1 MASPLVQHQ
10 HLDLAQERSLRAAP
24 RPFAIVQSLQYLVY
38 TAGAVAT
45 IGPVVWIVLLS
56 FKTRREFSNDPFA
69 LPEHFTFDNY
79 VQVFQQDDVLV
90 FLTNSLITVA
100 SALAI
105 VLVASTLAAYA
116 IARIAFR
123 GRNLLFMMFLIGDS
137 IPLIIIVIPL
147 FVLVDRIGL
156 SGSRLSIILPYA
168 AMNMGLSIYILRAFF
183 RSIGSDIEDAARL
196 DGCSLLQTIWYVI
209 LPMARPGLIVV
220 AVINFISFWNEYFLA
235 TVLASSQSLFTL
247 PAGLA
252 ATFVN
257 KHDTNW
263 PVMSAAV
270 VLTLIPVIVL
280 FSLAQDKIAR
290 GWTVSPR

>member
-1 MASPLVQHQ
+1 M
-10 HLDLAQERSLRAAP
+10 
-24 RPFAIVQSLQYLVY
+24 Y

-270 VLTLIPVIVL
+270 VVTLIPVIVL

>member
-1 MASPLVQHQ
+1 MT
-10 HLDLAQERSLRAAP
+10 LAIPRSGERWTGIATRAEGLAL
-24 RPFAIVQSLQYLVY
+24 SLQYGAY
-38 TAGAVAT
+38 ATAAVTT
-45 IGPVVWIVLLS
+45 IGPVLWIVLLS
-56 FKTRREFSNDPFA
+56 FKSRREFTNHPFA
-69 LPEHFTFDNY
+69 LPESLNFENY
-79 VQVFQQDDVLV
+79 LAVFHQEDVLV
-90 FLTNSLITVA
+90 FLMNSLIDVA
-100 SALAI
+100 AAMAI

-116 IARIAFR
+116 IARIPFR
-123 GRNLLFMMFLIGDS
+123 GRNLLFMIFLIGDS
-137 IPLIIIVIPL
+137 IPLIVIVIPL

-156 SGSRLSIILPYA
+156 SGSRFAIILPSA

-209 LPMARPGLIVV
+209 LPMARPGLVVV
-220 AVINFISFWNEYFLA
+220 AIINFISFWNEYFLA

-257 KHDTNW
+257 KHETNW

-270 VLTLIPVIVL
+270 VLTLIPVVL
-280 FSLAQDKIAR
+280 LFTLAQDKIAR
-290 GWTVSPR
+290 GWTVAPR

>member
-1 MASPLVQHQ
+1 MGALTERLVAAGEGRVRKPTARPLPIG
-10 HLDLAQERSLRAAP
+10 S
-24 RPFAIVQSLQYLVY
+24 SLQYLVFIG
-38 TAGAVAT
+38 AAVAT

-56 FKTRREFSNDPFA
+56 FKTRREFVNNPFG
-69 LPEHFTFDNY
+69 LPRQLNFDNY
-79 VQVFQQDDVLV
+79 LQVFRQDEVLT
-90 FLTNSLITVA
+90 FLANSLITVA
-100 SALAI
+100 AALII
-105 VLVASTLAAYA
+105 VLIAATLAAYA
-116 IARIAFR
+116 IARIPFR
-123 GRNLLFMMFLIGDS
+123 GKNLLFMLFLIGDS

-147 FVLVDRIGL
+147 FVLIQRIGL

-183 RSIGSDIEDAARL
+183 RSISSDIEAAALL
-196 DGCSLLQTIWYVI
+196 DGCNILQLIWHII

-220 AVINFISFWNEYFLA
+220 SIINFISFWNEYFLA
-235 TVLASSQSLFTL
+235 TVLAPSQSLFTL

-257 KHDTNW
+257 KHETNW

-280 FSLAQDKIAR
+280 FALAQDKIVR